1 MEFLFRDRG
10 SGKRQVKPSQEI
22 ALLEDQLAGGESSD
36 DEDFTLPEK
45 GKNSVENSDNASSGT
60 RRVLLHIFCAV
71 GCLAKCNTY
80 YVVEETATTTRFS
93 SGSGF
98 SGNDRFSEKLSAKMD
113 SFSRK
118 GANSGF

>member
-22 ALLEDQLAGGESSD
+22 TLLEDQLAGGESSD

-60 RRVLLHIFCAV
+60 TIQFFSPVDFNTLRVDCPCNLRAV
-71 GCLAKCNTY
+71 C
-80 YVVEETATTTRFS
+80 
-93 SGSGF
+93 
-98 SGNDRFSEKLSAKMD
+98 
-113 SFSRK
+113 
-118 GANSGF
+118 

>member
-60 RRVLLHIFCAV
+60 
-71 GCLAKCNTY
+71 
-80 YVVEETATTTRFS
+80 TTRTYFLC
-93 SGSGF
+93 SGLPS
-98 SGNDRFSEKLSAKMD
+98 KMQYVRC
-113 SFSRK
+113 S
-118 GANSGF
+118 

>member
-22 ALLEDQLAGGESSD
+22 ALLEDQLAGGESSN

-60 RRVLLHIFCAV
+60 TR
-71 GCLAKCNTY
+71 TY
-80 YVVEETATTTRFS
+80 FLS
-93 SGSGF
+93 SGLPTRSNIQYVRTL
-98 SGNDRFSEKLSAKMD
+98 ND
-113 SFSRK
+113 
-118 GANSGF
+118 

>member
-60 RRVLLHIFCAV
+60 IRLLHIFYAV
-71 GCLAKCNTY
+71 GCLP
-80 YVVEETATTTRFS
+80 
-93 SGSGF
+93 
-98 SGNDRFSEKLSAKMD
+98 
-113 SFSRK
+113 
-118 GANSGF
+118 

>member
-60 RRVLLHIFCAV
+60 TKNCPQNWTVLAEKELIA
-71 GCLAKCNTY
+71 
-80 YVVEETATTTRFS
+80 
-93 SGSGF
+93 GF
-98 SGNDRFSEKLSAKMD
+98 
-113 SFSRK
+113 
-118 GANSGF
+118 

>member
-45 GKNSVENSDNASSGT
+45 GKNSVENSLCLIESLFWN
-60 RRVLLHIFCAV
+60 LL
-71 GCLAKCNTY
+71 
-80 YVVEETATTTRFS
+80 S
-93 SGSGF
+93 
-98 SGNDRFSEKLSAKMD
+98 LSI
-113 SFSRK
+113 
-118 GANSGF
+118 